1 MSVPTRISKRAGAVA
16 VAYDAFDVLVVPFPF
31 TNRAAEKRR
40 PAVVLTLR
48 AANAQTGHSVC
59 AMITSAD
66 NAPWPHDIQL
76 TDLPSAGLPSPSVI
90 RLKWFTIDNR
100 LILRRAGALAFRDRR
115 SLTHLVRGVLGH
127 S

>member
-1 MSVPTRISKRAGAVA
+1 MPTQISRRAGVA
-16 VAYDAFDVLVVPFPF
+16 APAYDAFDVLVVPFPF
-31 TNRAAEKRR
+31 TDRAAEKRR

-59 AMITSAD
+59 AMITSAE
-66 NAPWPHDIQL
+66 NAPWPHDIPL
-76 TDLPSAGLPSPSVI
+76 IDLASAGLSSASVI

-100 LILRRAGALAFRDRR
+100 LILRRAGALAVRDRR
-115 SLTHLVRGVLGH
+115 SLRRVMRGVLGH